1 MQRLVGIHQKHKD
14 SLEESHAGN
23 FLSIL
28 NINPKLR
35 NTVKVSI
42 ESVIDSYTKKGN
54 SNIKKALVAPN
65 LSKKSNSEKN
75 KNKKTLASNIKKIK
89 KIVEEN
95 FDYVGDSFSEEA
107 KKIKYGETKDRP
119 IYGEATV
126 EQTKEL
132 LEEDINV
139 TPLPFQSNKKIN

>member
-1 MQRLVGIHQKHKD
+1 MIVFNLICSDCEYPFEGWFDDTKAFNSQKKKK
-14 SLEESHAGN
+14 LIICPNCES
-23 FLSIL
+23 L
-28 NINPKLR
+28 NI
-35 NTVKVSI
+35 S
-42 ESVIDSYTKKGN
+42 
-54 SNIKKALVAPN
+54 KALVAPN
-65 LSKKSNSEKN
+65 ISKKSNSKSI

-95 FDYVGDSFSEEA
+95 FDYVGDNFSEEA

-132 LEEDINV
+132 IDEEINI
-139 TPLPFQSNKKIN
+139 TPLPFQSNKKNN